1 MFQTENPR
9 STESLSAAGKVFL
22 LGEYAVLADKPAVV
36 AAIEPR
42 FEMIF
47 FENTP
52 EAILYNSYKSPHP
65 QSPVA
70 RLMQWAERMGAAPS
84 SFELMDQHRGA
95 GGFGGSTAEF
105 ALVYLALAR
114 QNNWN
119 RDWKT
124 VWKLYREL
132 MASEPVV
139 PSGADLVAQWQGG
152 VVFFDPS
159 DGHCMDVWPLF
170 DWSNLLV
177 FSAAEIPGRKTATH
191 EHLRTLEQT
200 KFPKGHPTV
209 LAGLENILIDGISA
223 IRENDGVKF
232 GRALDSYA
240 EALSQAGYEVAAARE
255 DRLELRK
262 IPGVI
267 GVKGCGAM
275 LSDGMIV
282 LLEPRSSNK
291 NEIIG
296 AAVKRGLKL
305 VSDGLTCQQGVTC
318 QYPS

>member
-1 MFQTENPR
+1 MFQTETPR
-9 STESLSAAGKVFL
+9 CTDLFSAAGKVFL

-42 FEMIF
+42 FEMT
-47 FENTP
+47 FEDHFSKP
-52 EAILYNSYKSPHP
+52 PHP

-70 RLMQWAERMGAAPS
+70 RLMQWAERMGATLA
-84 SFELMDQHRGA
+84 SFELVDQHRGM

-114 QNNWN
+114 ENNWK

-132 MASEPVV
+132 MASEPVT

-177 FSAAEIPGRKTATH
+177 FSAGAIPGRKTATH
-191 EHLRTLEQT
+191 EHLRHLERSQ
-200 KFPKGHPTV
+200 FPKGQPTV
-209 LAGLENILIDGISA
+209 LAGLETILIDGLSA
-223 IRENDGVKF
+223 IRENDGEKL
-232 GRALDSYA
+232 GRAFDSYA
-240 EALSQAGYEVAAARE
+240 QTLSAAGYEMDSARE
-255 DRLELRK
+255 DRLALRK
-262 IPGVI
+262 LSGVL

-275 LSDGMIV
+275 LSDGVIL
-282 LLEPRSSNK
+282 LLESGSRNK
-291 NEIIG
+291 GEVIR
-296 AAVKRGLKL
+296 AAEERGLKL
-305 VSDGLTCQQGVTC
+305 LNDGLTCQQGVTC
-318 QYPS
+318 QLRS